1 MFQEIPKVVGNWR
14 WEFAAK
20 KCQGNQDEAS
30 KLIAYK
36 LGNSL
41 YLNITNRCTNSCEFC
56 IRRNSDGIGGYNLWL
71 EREPTADEVAE
82 AVGDPAQYYEIVFC
96 GYGEPLVR
104 LDLVRDVAR
113 RLKARGA
120 RIRVDTNGQANLF
133 FGRNVVPEL
142 EGIVDA
148 VSISLNAENAEKYVK
163 LCNPV
168 FGERAYYAVLEFA
181 REAVKYIPKVTL
193 TVLDLPEV
201 DLKACEDIARSIG
214 AGFRVRH
221 YIQ

>member
-1 MFQEIPKVVGNWR
+1 M
-14 WEFAAK
+14 
-20 KCQGNQDEAS
+20 
-30 KLIAYK
+30 IAYR

-41 YLNITNRCTNSCEFC
+41 YLNVTNRCTNSCEFC
-56 IRRNSDGIGGYNLWL
+56 IRKIADGVGGYNLWL
-71 EREPTADEVAE
+71 EREPAADEVVD
-82 AVGDPAQYYEIVFC
+82 AVGDPTRYDEIVFC

-104 LDLVRDVAR
+104 LDVVKDAGR
-113 RLKARGA
+113 RLKERGA

-148 VSISLNAENAEKYVK
+148 ISISLNAENAEKYVK

-168 FGERAYYAVLEFA
+168 FGERAYYAILEFA
-181 REAVKYIPKVTL
+181 REAVKHIPRVTL
-193 TVLDLPEV
+193 TVVDLPEV

-221 YIQ
+221 HIRS